1 MLRHSLTV
9 TTWNSEA
16 SLLKSK
22 NHGFYNFSIFI
33 CYLSVIFFLAPGY
46 EDMFESG
53 NFKRRKR
60 MRRHSYKPSLYKG
73 WLGDHTPSPPFTAL
87 YRSYPHP
94 LYSTMSRWEHLLT
107 LKKTGWSRKRASQFP
122 AVLTH
127 KKGN

>member
-1 MLRHSLTV
+1 M
-9 TTWNSEA
+9 
-16 SLLKSK
+16 
-22 NHGFYNFSIFI
+22 GFIIFQFSSFI
-33 CYLSVIFFLAPGY
+33 YLYFPAPGY

-94 LYSTMSRWEHLLT
+94 LYSTMSRWEHDL
-107 LKKTGWSRKRASQFP
+107 
-122 AVLTH
+122 VLNGI
-127 KKGN
+127 KMG